1 MENTGRVKSLAEING
16 RPFGA
21 VFHYGGNQMVVY
33 RLTFADI
40 EHGKVV
46 AWKRN
51 KPEIRKFVNMWKR
64 KFPLRELVLTDRIE
78 VPTAKQEFVDW
89 LNANVQR

>member
-1 MENTGRVKSLAEING
+1 MKI
-16 RPFGA
+16 
-21 VFHYGGNQMVVY
+21 Y

-64 KFPLRELVLTDRIE
+64 KFPLRKLMVTERIE

-89 LNANVQR
+89 LNANVTR